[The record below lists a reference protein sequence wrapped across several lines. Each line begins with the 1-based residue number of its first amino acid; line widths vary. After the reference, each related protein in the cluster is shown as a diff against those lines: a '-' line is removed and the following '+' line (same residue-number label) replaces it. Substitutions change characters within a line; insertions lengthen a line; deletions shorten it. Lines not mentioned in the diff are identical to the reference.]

1 MSTKMKFTED
11 KYYNRDV
18 IYVAGKVYDVPDH
31 MVVRWLKRGG
41 EIVVE
46 EEVKPLPSRYLTPLK
61 NLLLAQRTTRILN
74 KYRGTVWLLVSRS
87 YLRGPLSPIR

>member
-46 EEVKPLPSRYLTPLK
+46 EEVKPLPKPVFDTAKKPAPRPAHHK
-61 NLLLAQRTTRILN
+61 NF
-74 KYRGTVWLLVSRS
+74 K
-87 YLRGPLSPIR
+87 